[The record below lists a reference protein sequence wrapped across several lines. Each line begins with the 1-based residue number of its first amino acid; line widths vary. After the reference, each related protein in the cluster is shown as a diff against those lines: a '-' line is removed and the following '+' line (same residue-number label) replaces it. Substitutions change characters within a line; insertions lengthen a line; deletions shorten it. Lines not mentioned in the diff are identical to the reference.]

1 MKKTKTILL
10 TILISIFLIIFIIS
24 VSRHLLL
31 TFLFH
36 RNTVKMLRDAPH
48 VKLYVYDNENITI
61 NEDGCTVRR
70 FKIYKTLDKE
80 VIEKIWKSVE
90 NAIGTSEKSNC
101 IANNRTT
108 IAQILYPTE
117 ISYDEGIVEYY
128 PICVFSNGDS
138 HWGVAPD
145 RDATHFIP
153 SLRDCIVKIIE
164 LDLEDRFELIDER
177 TEILSIPL
185 ESQGTDFDPNDVDD
199 F

>member
-10 TILISIFLIIFIIS
+10 TILISIFLVILIIS
-24 VSRHLLL
+24 VGRHLLL

-48 VKLYVYDNENITI
+48 IELCVYDNENIAI
-61 NEDGCTVRR
+61 NEDGWAVRR
-70 FKIYKTLDKE
+70 FKIYKTSDKD

-90 NAIGTSEKSNC
+90 NVLGTSEKSNC
-101 IANNRTT
+101 NANNRTT
-108 IAQILYPTE
+108 IAIISYPTE
-117 ISYDEGIVEYY
+117 ISYDECIVEYY

-164 LDLEDRFELIDER
+164 RDLEDRFELIDER
-177 TEILSIPL
+177 KEFLSIPP
-185 ESQGTDFDPNDVDD
+185 EYQGIDFDPNDAS
-199 F
+199 FY